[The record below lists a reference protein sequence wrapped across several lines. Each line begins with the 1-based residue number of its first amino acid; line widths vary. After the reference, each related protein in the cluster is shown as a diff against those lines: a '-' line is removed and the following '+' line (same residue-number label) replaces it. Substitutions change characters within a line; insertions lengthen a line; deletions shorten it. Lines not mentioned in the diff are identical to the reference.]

1 MLTVNF
7 TPFPVLNTDRLF
19 LRSINHEDAEAI
31 FSIRSDSRVMEY
43 LDRPL
48 AKTIEDAHELIGRI
62 EHSLTEKEGIT
73 WAITLK
79 DDPRLIGTIGF
90 WRLMKEHFRAEIGY
104 LLHPRWQGQG
114 LMQEAISKV
123 LEFGFNELRLH
134 SVEANV
140 NRGNHASIRL
150 LERNHFSREAHFKEN
165 YYYNGK
171 FLDTVIYS
179 RLAGKK
185 EPGMN
190 ING

>member
-62 EHSLTEKEGIT
+62 EHSLTENEGIT

-104 LLHPRWQGQG
+104 LLHPPLARPGTNAG
-114 LMQEAISKV
+114 S
-123 LEFGFNELRLH
+123 N
-134 SVEANV
+134 
-140 NRGNHASIRL
+140 
-150 LERNHFSREAHFKEN
+150 FK
-165 YYYNGK
+165 G
-171 FLDTVIYS
+171 
-179 RLAGKK
+179 A
-185 EPGMN
+185 
-190 ING
+190 